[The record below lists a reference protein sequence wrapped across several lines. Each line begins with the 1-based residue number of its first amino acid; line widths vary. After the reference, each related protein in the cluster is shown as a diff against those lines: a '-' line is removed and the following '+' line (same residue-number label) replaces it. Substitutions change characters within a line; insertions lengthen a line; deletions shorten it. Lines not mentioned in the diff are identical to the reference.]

1 MACGGNL
8 TGLKMTAGAG
18 LLQNTGLAVSPA
30 LTSNIANIKS
40 VVPAVGQIADVTEAA
55 NLGGFSPSVL
65 SNLSSVGQGTMPGLG
80 NGIPTSLQSALG
92 TNSLTGTLTS
102 TGNSIMGADIGVFSQ
117 HLSSAGAYVSGSNEF
132 ITSALLDSSL
142 DQGIPG
148 LNSVDSIM
156 TGSFSQ
162 VNKAFPSFG
171 SDLLNTGNI
180 LNMGDLNNLGNP
192 MSLAKNLQTQAG
204 GLSVLSGPLQARG
217 VDPLAF
223 STLLSQNDVGSLLNS
238 TVGEALGTGSLTSAT
253 VSAQGLLD
261 RSLAN
266 YNTGGF
272 DPANMGL
279 GELVYDAMGD
289 VKAGDLSTLQAQLG
303 SNLPNLTSMQDMMDP
318 SKLFPNSH
326 NSLTSLPLPQATG
339 DANENFG
346 NAQNIL
352 SKVYV

>member
-1 MACGGNL
+1 
-8 TGLKMTAGAG
+8 MTAGAG
-18 LLQNTGLAVSPA
+18 LLQNTGISVSPS

-55 NLGGFSPSVL
+55 NLGGFDAGVV
-65 SNLSSVGQGTMPGLG
+65 SNLSSIGQGTMPGLG
-80 NGIPTSLQSALG
+80 NGIPSGLQSSLG
-92 TNSLTGTLTS
+92 TGSLTGTLTS
-102 TGNSIMGADIGVFSQ
+102 TANSIMGADTGVFSQ

-162 VNKAFPSFG
+162 VNKAFPTFG

-192 MSLAKNLQTQAG
+192 LSLVKNLQTQAG
-204 GLSVLSGPLQARG
+204 GLSVLAGPLQARG

-223 STLLSQNDVGSLLNS
+223 SSLISQNDVGSLLNS
-238 TVGEALGTGSLTSAT
+238 TVAESLGTGSLTSVT

-261 RSLAN
+261 RSLTN

-289 VKAGDLSTLQAQLG
+289 IKKDDLATLQAQMG
-303 SNLPNLTSMQDMMDP
+303 SNIPNLTSMQDMMDP
-318 SKLFPNSH
+318 SKILPNSH
-326 NSLTSLPLPQATG
+326 NSLTSLPLPQASGT
-339 DANENFG
+339 ANENFG
-346 NAQNIL
+346 SALNTL

>member
-8 TGLKMTAGAG
+8 TGLKMSAGAG
-18 LLQNTGLAVSPA
+18 LLQNTGLSVSPS
-30 LTSNIANIKS
+30 LTSNITNIKS

-55 NLGGFSPSVL
+55 NLGGFDAGVV
-65 SNLSSVGQGTMPGLG
+65 SNLSSIGQGTIPGLG
-80 NGIPTSLQSALG
+80 NGIPSSMQSTLG
-92 TNSLTGTLTS
+92 TNSLTKTLTDKG
-102 TGNSIMGADIGVFSQ
+102 TSIMGADIGVFSQ

-162 VNKAFPSFG
+162 VNKAFPTFG

-192 MSLAKNLQTQAG
+192 LSLAKNLQTQAG
-204 GLSVLSGPLQARG
+204 GLGVLAGPLKARG

-223 STLLSQNDVGSLLNS
+223 GSLLSKNDPGSLLNS
-238 TVGEALGTGSLTSAT
+238 TVGGALGTGSLTSAT

-261 RSLAN
+261 RSSVN
-266 YNTGGF
+266 YNTGGV
-272 DPANMGL
+272 DLTNKGL
-279 GELVYDAMGD
+279 GQVVYEAMGD
-289 VKAGDLSTLQAQLG
+289 IKKDDLATLQAQMG
-303 SNLPNLTSMQDMMDP
+303 SNIPNLTSMQDMMDP
-318 SKLFPNSH
+318 SKILPNSY
-326 NSLTSLPLPQATG
+326 NSLTSLPPPPASGT
-339 DANENFG
+339 ANENFG
-346 NAQNIL
+346 NALNSL